1 MNDNLTSRITDLEM
15 KLYDLENANLND
27 NLQIQ
32 SLSIDLLMKAFCK
45 AQANYEPLKKSG
57 KGERGPYSI
66 LEDYERAA
74 FPALRENNLGFYF
87 YRTPYKEKMLL
98 RARLQ
103 HDSGQF
109 FESVTFIP
117 HKDNPTGKEAGEIQG
132 ICTRLERYLCREL
145 LGIMGGEEEDAPA
158 NKPTYTSKPTPNKIT
173 DKQLYRLKELIG
185 GHLEKEVEAGI
196 LRVTKRTSLSD
207 LSVSEAS
214 DFIGQLTPTTPK

>member
-1 MNDNLTSRITDLEM
+1 
-15 KLYDLENANLND
+15 
-27 NLQIQ
+27 
-32 SLSIDLLMKAFCK
+32 MKAFCK
-45 AQANYEPLKKSG
+45 AQANYESPKKSG
-57 KGERGPYSI
+57 TGEFGGAYSI
-66 LEDYERAA
+66 LEDFERAA

-117 HKDNPTGKEAGEIQG
+117 HKDNPTGKETGAIQG

-145 LGIMGGEEEDAPA
+145 LGIMGGGEEDDAPS
-158 NKPTYTSKPTPNKIT
+158 NKPTYASKPTSNKIT

-185 GHLEKEVEAGI
+185 GHKEVEQGI